1 VKLKYF
7 DTEMKIESTVTLM
20 KYSGMMLRFRLWLVI
35 AADVR
40 LFSRK
45 PTLSEPWEEKPG
57 QI

>member
-45 PTLSEPWEEKPG
+45 PTLSEPW
-57 QI
+57 